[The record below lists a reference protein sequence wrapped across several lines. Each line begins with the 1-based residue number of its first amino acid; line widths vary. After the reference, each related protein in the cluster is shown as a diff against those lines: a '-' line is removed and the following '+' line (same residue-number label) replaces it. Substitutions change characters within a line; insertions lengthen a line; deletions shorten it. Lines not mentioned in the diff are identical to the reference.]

1 MSHPEH
7 TVKSRVAAISILA
20 SAVMAAAKFVVGI
33 AIGSLALI
41 SEALH
46 SSVDLVATVITWLVV
61 RVSGKPADKEHHYG
75 HGKLESLS
83 ALGVIAMLYVLAG
96 GILVE
101 SWSRLREGAIPPTL
115 SAIPFIVLLIDI
127 GVNFWRARALHR
139 TARDTKS
146 QALAADAL
154 HFASDV
160 LGSLAVIA
168 GLALSGLGYA
178 WGDAAAAI
186 GVAVVISLLGLRL
199 ARSTVETL
207 LDRAPEGVS
216 EKAAAAIKAVP
227 GVVGVERLRVR
238 MVGPTHFIDAIV
250 QVPRTFPIDRVDEIK
265 RKAQAA
271 VTRALDDADLT
282 FTAVPVARDNESV
295 RERIMVIARNSGLA
309 VHHVTVHDL
318 GGKLTVSIDLEVDG
332 GMELT
337 AAHDIAQDL
346 ERNIRDEFGEDVEVD
361 THIEPLEPELPHGV
375 DAAPDRVETIRT
387 ALTRFAADSA
397 IHDIH
402 SVRVRDTDA
411 GEIVNFHCHAAPSMS
426 VIEVHENVDEIE
438 RALRR
443 AFPAVKRVISHAEP
457 PDAQSNPANAGRV
470 LVSDSPRRCVARVIR
485 RWTRFIFINE
495 SLTLDRP
502 RKLDSNRCDSEV
514 AGGSA
519 ELGAEDFAISF
530 PWGLKAWRAHTRRAR
545 ASNPIR
551 SRDWRSRSRNRPI
564 IGS

>member
-1 MSHPEH
+1 MSHPAH
-7 TVKSRVAAISILA
+7 NVKSRVAAISIFA
-20 SAVMAAAKFVVGI
+20 SAALAAAKFVVGI

-41 SEALH
+41 SEARH
-46 SSVDLVATVITWLVV
+46 SSVDLIATVVTWMVV
-61 RVSGKPADKEHHYG
+61 RVSDKPADYEHHYG
-75 HGKLESLS
+75 HGKFESLS

-101 SWSRLREGAIPPTL
+101 AWSRLREGAAPPTL
-115 SAIPFIVLLIDI
+115 SAIPFIVLLVDI
-127 GVNFWRARALHR
+127 AVNFWRARALHR
-139 TARDTKS
+139 TARATKNE
-146 QALAADAL
+146 ALAADAL

-160 LGSLAVIA
+160 LGSLAVII

-216 EKAAAAIKAVP
+216 EKAAAAIRAVP
-227 GVVGVERLRVR
+227 GVVGIERLRAR

-250 QVPRTFPIDRVDEIK
+250 QVPRTYPIDRIDEIK

-271 VTRALDDADLT
+271 VTGALDDADLT

-337 AAHDIAQDL
+337 AAHDIAQEL

-361 THIEPLEPELPHGV
+361 THIEPLEPELPLGV
-375 DAAPDRVETIRT
+375 DAAPDRVETIKT
-387 ALTRFAADSA
+387 ALARFAADSA

-402 SVRVRDTDA
+402 SVRVRNTDA

-443 AFPAVKRVISHAEP
+443 AFPAVKRLISHAEP
-457 PDAQSNPANAGRV
+457 PDAQ
-470 LVSDSPRRCVARVIR
+470 
-485 RWTRFIFINE
+485 
-495 SLTLDRP
+495 
-502 RKLDSNRCDSEV
+502 
-514 AGGSA
+514 
-519 ELGAEDFAISF
+519 
-530 PWGLKAWRAHTRRAR
+530 
-545 ASNPIR
+545 
-551 SRDWRSRSRNRPI
+551 
-564 IGS
+564 

>member
-1 MSHPEH
+1 MSQSVH
-7 TVKSRVAAISILA
+7 TSKTRVAAISMAA
-20 SAVMAAAKFVVGI
+20 SASMAAAKFVVGI

-46 SSVDLVATVITWLVV
+46 SSVDLAATVVTWIVV
-61 RVSGKPADKEHHYG
+61 QVSDKPADEEHHYG
-75 HGKLESLS
+75 HGKMESLS

-96 GILVE
+96 GILVAAYG
-101 SWSRLREGAIPPTL
+101 RLRDGAPPPTL
-115 SAIPFIVLLIDI
+115 SAIPFVVLLIDI
-127 GVNFWRARALHR
+127 AVNLWRAFALHR
-139 TARDTKS
+139 TARATKS

-160 LGSLAVIA
+160 LGSIAVII
-168 GLALSGLGYA
+168 GLALSGLGYR

-186 GVAVVISLLGLRL
+186 GVAVVISALGLRL

-207 LDRAPEGVS
+207 LDRAPDGVA
-216 EKAAAAIKAVP
+216 EKATAALKALP
-227 GVVGVERLRVR
+227 GIVDVERLRAR

-250 QVPRTFPIDRVDEIK
+250 QVPRTYPIDRIDEIK
-265 RKAQAA
+265 RKAQEA

-332 GMELT
+332 EMELV
-337 AAHDIAQDL
+337 AAHDIAHGL

-361 THIEPLEPELPHGV
+361 THIEPMEPELPHGV

-387 ALTRFAADSA
+387 ALARFAADSA

-457 PDAQSNPANAGRV
+457 PDAQ
-470 LVSDSPRRCVARVIR
+470 
-485 RWTRFIFINE
+485 
-495 SLTLDRP
+495 
-502 RKLDSNRCDSEV
+502 
-514 AGGSA
+514 
-519 ELGAEDFAISF
+519 
-530 PWGLKAWRAHTRRAR
+530 
-545 ASNPIR
+545 
-551 SRDWRSRSRNRPI
+551 
-564 IGS
+564 